1 MFKKVVPLE
10 VIVNP
15 VNTLNEIDQSISA
28 PEARALA
35 TTYNNIKKDMSLLFS
50 QIKQCANIGNY
61 YIRLNNIDNTK
72 IQILRNMGY
81 KVERNIDYQW
91 CISW

>member
-10 VIVNP
+10 VVENP
-15 VNTLNEIDQSISA
+15 VNTLNEINQSISA
-28 PEARALA
+28 SEARILA
-35 TTYNNIKKDMSLLFS
+35 TTYNIKKDMSLLFS
-50 QIKQCANIGNY
+50 QIKQLANTGNY
-61 YIRLNNIDNTK
+61 YIRVNHIDDIK

-81 KVERNIDYQW
+81 KVERNIDYQL